1 MIKRKINLKVYSS
14 IDEFVKYCVEYI
26 VKHLLEKDNLSE
38 NVDLFSVALYSNI
51 YSSLDELGVE
61 FIRID
66 GSQYSYINVAPVV
79 IKSEIVKVCKDFEI
93 KMSRYLVEQSYPFDL
108 DLRFGFESL
117 SDKEWNDFIES
128 FVTSMKNSGGYTV
141 E

>member
-1 MIKRKINLKVYSS
+1 M
-14 IDEFVKYCVEYI
+14 
-26 VKHLLEKDNLSE
+26 KHLLEKDNLSE
-38 NVDLFSVALYSNI
+38 NIELFSVALYSNI

-93 KMSRYLVEQSYPFDL
+93 KISRYLVEQSYPFDV

-128 FVTSMKNSGGYTV
+128 FVTSMKNSGGYTI